1 MKNIYLVLIAT
12 LSFSAAAAEEG
23 RFGRDT
29 NDYQYT
35 SFGFSLISAEDE
47 GIAFNASLALPG
59 PLYAVVERRADGVD
73 LDSETYDKVVN
84 SVRVGAHVGIGDILN
99 SVSAKGVSFS
109 IENFL
114 DIYAEVGVKS
124 TSLENDINKFSEDDS
139 QANVIAGIRFG
150 NSNAWEGKIFADFS
164 KETEIAYFECAEGDV
179 CTQEVSFILNDETD
193 RKFGAE
199 AVFNISK
206 HSAVNIKV
214 ISSDVLDSS
223 FEIGFRLTF

>member
-59 PLYAVVERRADGVD
+59 PLYAVLERRADGVD

-99 SVSAKGVSFS
+99 SVSPVKYVDFVSLLNNS
-109 IENFL
+109 I
-114 DIYAEVGVKS
+114 AEC
-124 TSLENDINKFSEDDS
+124 
-139 QANVIAGIRFG
+139 NV
-150 NSNAWEGKIFADFS
+150 SGK
-164 KETEIAYFECAEGDV
+164 
-179 CTQEVSFILNDETD
+179 
-193 RKFGAE
+193 
-199 AVFNISK
+199 
-206 HSAVNIKV
+206 
-214 ISSDVLDSS
+214 
-223 FEIGFRLTF
+223 

>member
-23 RFGRDT
+23 KFGRDT

-35 SFGFSLISAEDE
+35 SFGLSFISADDD
-47 GIAFNASLALPG
+47 GISLGASLALPG
-59 PLYAVVERRADGVD
+59 PLYGVIERRADGVNFD
-73 LDSETYDKVVN
+73 TETYDKVVN
-84 SVRVGAHVGIGDILN
+84 SVRVGAHAGIGDVLN
-99 SVSAKGVSFS
+99 SISLRGITFS
-109 IENFL
+109 VENFL
-114 DIYAEVGVKS
+114 DIYAEVGIKS
-124 TSLENDINKFSEDDS
+124 TSLENKINNFSEDDS

-164 KETEIAYFECAEGDV
+164 KETEITYFECAEDDV
-179 CTQEVSFILNDETD
+179 CTQEVSVILNDETD

-199 AVFNISK
+199 VVYNSSK

-214 ISSDVLDSS
+214 ISSDILDSS

>member
-1 MKNIYLVLIAT
+1 
-12 LSFSAAAAEEG
+12 
-23 RFGRDT
+23 
-29 NDYQYT
+29 
-35 SFGFSLISAEDE
+35 
-47 GIAFNASLALPG
+47 
-59 PLYAVVERRADGVD
+59 LYAVLERRADGVD

-99 SVSAKGVSFS
+99 SVSTKGVSFS

-124 TSLENDINKFSEDDS
+124 TSLENDINKFSEDDT

-150 NSNAWEGKIFADFS
+150 DSNAWEGKIFADFS
-164 KETEIAYFECAEGDV
+164 KETEIAYFKCAEGDV
-179 CTQEVSFILNDETD
+179 CTQEVSFILNGETD